1 MITIKIIYRVLL
13 IFSLFFLFNLNE
25 VDSNSGKMVFYDKV
39 NIHDENKFKI
49 YFKENINSYDLNNII
64 KNYNLD
70 IINYIIDDQEYYAKD
85 VYDLISKYTIDKYH
99 EEKRYYEI
107 NGINID
113 GLTVICENDEI
124 RRLSLV
130 EKIY

>member
-99 EEKRYYEI
+99 EEKIYYEI

>member
-1 MITIKIIYRVLL
+1 VITIKIIYRVLL

-25 VDSNSGKMVFYDKV
+25 IDSNSGKMVFYDKV

-49 YFKENINSYDLNNII
+49 YFKKNVNSYDLNNII

-70 IINYIIDDQEYYAKD
+70 IINYIIDNQEYYAKD

-99 EEKRYYEI
+99 EEKIYYEI

>member
-25 VDSNSGKMVFYDKV
+25 IDSNSGKMVFYDKV

-49 YFKENINSYDLNNII
+49 YFKKNVNSYDLNNII

-70 IINYIIDDQEYYAKD
+70 IINYIIDNQEYYAKD

-99 EEKRYYEI
+99 EEKIYYEI

>member
-1 MITIKIIYRVLL
+1 MNTIKIIYRVLL

-99 EEKRYYEI
+99 EEKIYYEI

>member
-25 VDSNSGKMVFYDKV
+25 IDSNSGKMVFYDKV

-70 IINYIIDDQEYYAKD
+70 IINYIIDNQEYYAKD

-99 EEKRYYEI
+99 EEKIYYEI

>member
-1 MITIKIIYRVLL
+1 VITIKIIYRVLL

-25 VDSNSGKMVFYDKV
+25 IDSNSGKMVFYDKV

-70 IINYIIDDQEYYAKD
+70 IINYIIDNQEYYAKD

-99 EEKRYYEI
+99 EEKIYYEI

>member
-1 MITIKIIYRVLL
+1 
-13 IFSLFFLFNLNE
+13 
-25 VDSNSGKMVFYDKV
+25 MVFYDKV

-49 YFKENINSYDLNNII
+49 YFKENVNSYDLNNII

-85 VYDLISKYTIDKYH
+85 VYDLLSKYTIDKYH
-99 EEKRYYEI
+99 EEKIYYEI